1 MQIGEVWWKQ
11 KQVCFTLSILTRF
24 SSLSSKFGWGN
35 HSGTG
40 DCSSSG
46 GLRLL
51 KSFLRT
57 GVCPLRS
64 GVLAGKDSSNTS
76 GLRSSPKVTL
86 FLFFVFGKAVKVK
99 VKATQWCLTLCDPM
113 DYTVHGILQA
123 RILEWV
129 AFPFSKRS
137 SQPRNRT
144 QVSRTEKASTS
155 QFSWPSVDNYISY
168 LKGIY

>member
-1 MQIGEVWWKQ
+1 MQIGEVWRNH

-24 SSLSSKFGWGN
+24 SPLSSKSGWGSR
-35 HSGTG
+35 SGTG

-86 FLFFVFGKAVKVK
+86 FLFFVLGQTVNVKVK
-99 VKATQWCLTLCDPM
+99 ITQSCPTLCHPM
-113 DYTVHGILQA
+113 DYTIHGIPQA

-129 AFPFSKRS
+129 AFPFSRGS

-144 QVSRTEKASTS
+144 QVSRTGKASTL
-155 QFSWPSVDNYISY
+155 QFSWPSVES
-168 LKGIY
+168 

>member
-35 HSGTG
+35 RSGTG
-40 DCSSSG
+40 DCSNSG

-76 GLRSSPKVTL
+76 GLSSSPKVTL
-86 FLFFVFGKAVKVK
+86 FLFVVFGKAVKVK
-99 VKATQWCLTLCDPM
+99 VKATQLCLTLCDPM
-113 DYTVHGILQA
+113 DYTVHGILQG

-129 AFPFSKRS
+129 VFPFSRGS

-144 QVSRTEKASTS
+144 QVSRTGKASTL
-155 QFSWPSVDNYISY
+155 QFLD
-168 LKGIY
+168 LL